1 MYLLTAWEWHR
12 HVEVKEQLWRVN
24 FLLVHVAPQD
34 QSQVV
39 RLSDKPLTNL
49 PPPSTVTGFNFNS
62 SGVYKILNWMWWLT
76 SNQDPGSRGRRVA
89 ASSNYAYTT

>member
-1 MYLLTAWEWHR
+1 MGWEWHR
-12 HVEVKEQLWRVN
+12 HVEVKGQLWRVN

-49 PPPSTVTGFNFNS
+49 PPPGTVT
-62 SGVYKILNWMWWLT
+62 VLILTFLE
-76 SNQDPGSRGRRVA
+76 
-89 ASSNYAYTT
+89 YTKF